1 MQKLISELMEFRK
14 TKSSNMDLHPE
25 NVNVKSLME
34 YASNNYVDILKE
46 NKIDFKVETHDT
58 SEIYSDRN
66 ALEKIIFNL
75 LSNAFKY
82 TPRYGYI
89 HVEISQNEPDKTFIL
104 ARKKFR

>member
-58 SEIYSDRN
+58 SEIYSDRKCFGKN
-66 ALEKIIFNL
+66 
-75 LSNAFKY
+75 
-82 TPRYGYI
+82 YI
-89 HVEISQNEPDKTFIL
+89 QFTVDAVQIYSSLWIYSC
-104 ARKKFR
+104 